1 MLQKRFFVLKVLVL
15 VRTLM
20 LIKMTF
26 VDFLRFLEAVVVEE
40 VVDEA
45 VEDAVVVDEFSPSY
59 QNWHRATGPTH
70 TVGLLSLCQHRSR
83 LGLALYPTLEML
95 QQMISN
101 STECRGLIDEAAAID
116 GTRVNSQGDLG
127 RRF

>member
-45 VEDAVVVDEFSPSY
+45 VEDSVVVDKFTSSY
-59 QNWHRATGPTH
+59 QNWHGAARPTH

-101 STECRGLIDEAAAID
+101 STECRGLINEATARD